1 MKPSKARKILNLS
14 NPTLH
19 LYVKKGLIKAKKNE
33 HNGFWDYDEESV
45 YKFAN
50 KQDKRI
56 NVVYGR
62 VSTANQS
69 KNLDA
74 QIESVI
80 EYANKTGYQIDKVYK
95 DIASGMTYDRKSF
108 KDMITKVFK
117 HEIKAIFISYKD
129 RFSRISFD
137 MWKEICKEA
146 DYELIVVNKTESE
159 EKEIFEDIIS
169 LLHCFSMK
177 MYSNKR
183 KKKLELIRDDLKN
196 EMSE

>member
-80 EYANKTGYQIDKVYK
+80 EYANKTGYQIDRVYK

-146 DYELIVVNKTESE
+146 DCELIVVNKTESE

>member
-80 EYANKTGYQIDKVYK
+80 EYANKNGYQIDKVYK

-146 DYELIVVNKTESE
+146 DCELIVVNKTESE

-177 MYSNKR
+177 MYSNRR

-196 EMSE
+196 EMTE

>member
-1 MKPSKARKILNLS
+1 MKPSKARKILNIS

-19 LYVKKGLIKAKKNE
+19 LYVKNGLIKAKKNE

-69 KNLDA
+69 KNLDT

-80 EYANKTGYQIDKVYK
+80 EYANKNGYQIDKVYK

-146 DYELIVVNKTESE
+146 DCELIVVNKTESE

-177 MYSNKR
+177 MYSNRR
-183 KKKLELIRDDLKN
+183 KKKLEIIRDDLKN
-196 EMSE
+196 EISE